1 MLDAL
6 AATGLRSVRYAKEV
20 PGVEVCRTTSQA
32 KAAKS
37 QENAT
42 SNGCE
47 SLVEAVCDAVAH
59 MIGGRGPC
67 GVIDLDRWVHDA
79 VFDGAVQAISD
90 GGSA

>member
-20 PGVEVCRTTSQA
+20 PGVKRVVSNDIEA
-32 KAAKS
+32 EAAKKC

-47 SLVEAVCDAVAH
+47 SLVEAVCATASPQTASTNNSQPFDVA
-59 MIGGRGPC
+59 
-67 GVIDLDRWVHDA
+67 
-79 VFDGAVQAISD
+79 FS
-90 GGSA
+90 